1 MCEKYH
7 QFFITYQDSTAL
19 LSLSEYD
26 TLGDL
31 KHEIQDKFNIPVK
44 LQKISGQYIPE
55 NDKQILQSCDEFVS
69 LLVEDDVLGAQTEA
83 VKLLKYQLPSNIL
96 VILQETVLEHAVSLI
111 SLKPCCNGIN
121 GLLLYLHNATDE
133 FSSNFIQLLTNNND
147 VADIINNNFHFIGWD
162 ISNISYN
169 RGLLRALDNYESL
182 SMIKNLI
189 SGRTAAAVCIFQ
201 QNNQLNVF
209 TCLKGSQDILQS
221 LKMIHRHIKQQR
233 DTSEIEATKSLQR
246 KLPQISHIFHH
257 IELMEAINFICT
269 APLNERKVLLLYLHN
284 SADDFSQLFFQNLM
298 TSKKLIELLNRNFL
312 ILGWDVEEDAYHKA
326 LTDALS
332 SNVNLSD
339 ITQYIAAKKAAAVA
353 VLPLANNVSVFM
365 VCRGKMK
372 IEELISALEKAESA
386 FVAEME
392 NEREL
397 ADLKDKTNQEN
408 DMSGD
413 KLQALFADMLG
424 DRDYDRF
431 EHNQHQFLKSKIG
444 FALDGPPKEE
454 KGYPKTTEKLI
465 DKIYNAI
472 KETSEKIAEYKDV
485 IEIAVIYNCTE
496 PLPKEKL
503 GLSKKYPDYNPET
516 DIRPVP
522 IFILRKCRGSE
533 NPCRIFIDDT
543 GRVYQTWE
551 QYLKKNKLPERKMTL
566 PLNGRYTVEN
576 DEVLL
581 EQHLSPACQLDS
593 KLLQLGD
600 AVGMV
605 AGLAS
610 GAVFVIA
617 LIPAVT
623 IGPAF
628 VVSAMVG
635 GAAAGVWAIGRS
647 IHALVDRNSHKES
660 MSFANSEAR
669 GAYLNI
675 LAGSLGFAGAGANL
689 AVAQLAT
696 RGFNIGRGAIYACNT
711 VGFLNITASGVS
723 LVNSGYDVFDQWYN
737 EQQTPS
743 ALTIIQL
750 SSSVLFFGHAVYNFK
765 PAGTIIEESQAKVL
779 RDYQDSLRSNRHRKT
794 FSKLMKETFRSQGEG
809 VKGKAEVIS
818 AIRNIPNKDEVFA
831 ALTRNNKAMNK
842 NGIRFSADQGEIKL
856 NGLKVDI
863 NEFVGM
869 NKEKVNVFLKSVSGQ
884 NPTPMPSANST
895 GASTS
900 NTTLLNAVD
909 SVMSTLN
916 IDRSNVTP
924 LKIVLFMTDL
934 LKFCSEDTRGLF
946 VEAVSQTIRDLLSRV
961 SGPLL
966 QELDNVLPS
975 RESLFVEL
983 AQMLIG
989 FFKDKAD
996 DLENNYQE
1004 YKMTGNKQYFNSLF
1018 ETINPS
1024 TVKRTVIFFEYAIN
1038 FSFEGR
1044 LLKYTVLKNI
1054 SDYIAAGLAKL
1065 IFDGTQKIEQ
1075 EKERSRH
1082 SAGYRPKKEICSI
1095 CNGYYFTNKV

>member
-566 PLNGRYTVEN
+566 PLNGRYELN
-576 DEVLL
+576 L
-581 EQHLSPACQLDS
+581 
-593 KLLQLGD
+593 
-600 AVGMV
+600 
-605 AGLAS
+605 
-610 GAVFVIA
+610 
-617 LIPAVT
+617 
-623 IGPAF
+623 
-628 VVSAMVG
+628 
-635 GAAAGVWAIGRS
+635 
-647 IHALVDRNSHKES
+647 S

-996 DLENNYQE
+996 DLEKNYQE